1 MLQGIDKDRLE
12 LISVGREESSNLRWV
27 HSKEFEFLGEMYDV
41 VYKKTSKD
49 SIHYWCWWDHQET
62 TLNKELNTLL
72 NRTRNQSN
80 SHKTH
85 VQLIVFF
92 KSLYSERMSKW
103 EVEPACAAIPG
114 YTDHY
119 SDSYKSRTPQV
130 IAPPPQA

>member
-12 LISVGREESSNLRWV
+12 LISVGREESSKLRWV

-85 VQLIVFF
+85 V
-92 KSLYSERMSKW
+92 
-103 EVEPACAAIPG
+103 
-114 YTDHY
+114 
-119 SDSYKSRTPQV
+119 
-130 IAPPPQA
+130 